1 MLPDPEDAADPSDD
15 RNLETVRRAVA
26 ADRGDPDFLPEF

>member
-1 MLPDPEDAADPSDD
+1 MACADQTFTARAADVDV
-15 RNLETVRRAVA
+15 TVRRAVA